1 VFFDRRVNE
10 LREWCGDQHMQDAIR
25 HRVEKPCKT
34 CQAWPRRN
42 GYKYCS
48 GNVCRY
54 PGYPGY

>member
-10 LREWCGDQHMQDAIR
+10 LREWCSDEHMRAAIA

-34 CQAWPRRN
+34 CGQWPRRN

-48 GNVCRY
+48 GNYCRNQ
-54 PGYPGY
+54 PR